1 VAAAAVPVVPERVSE
16 LGPELEPGPLEVL
29 EVLQAVVLLLFRAP
43 LAVPAREPARVALLL
58 LPEAQEPA
66 QEPLQ
71 EPVPALVSAE
81 APPQLSVAEP

>member
-16 LGPELEPGPLEVL
+16 LEPELEPGPLEVL

-58 LPEAQEPA
+58 LPEAQEP
-66 QEPLQ
+66 LQ

-81 APPQLSVAEP
+81 APPQLPVAEP